1 MSCDMD
7 PCAQL
12 AKISICYL
20 NGRAAASLRGE
31 PLRDQRHPEQQVS
44 NRRILGRQSGDTE
57 GGEQREQ

>member
-1 MSCDMD
+1 MRQ
-7 PCAQL
+7 AGT
-12 AKISICYL
+12 
-20 NGRAAASLRGE
+20 GRAAASLRGE